1 MKIFHS
7 ETEESQHS
15 LYSVLCP
22 KGGSV
27 EIKLKNIKKTYN
39 DLMVIENFNMSFS
52 SDKIHC
58 IFGPSGSGKS
68 TLLNIITGIEQ
79 ADEGTID
86 GEKNKK
92 ISYVF
97 QEHRLLP
104 WLSAEKN
111 IMFVLESSCAK
122 KEAKEICEKYIKL
135 VKLFEFKDKLPSE
148 LSGGMKQ
155 RVAIARAIA
164 YDGDIFVM
172 DEPFKGLDMELK
184 TSIMNFIA
192 DYCNKNDKLLIYTTH
207 DAFEAAYMAD
217 DIYVFEGPPLKAKK
231 HIIIDIP
238 FEERE
243 TRIQELKKYE
253 EMI

>member
-1 MKIFHS
+1 M
-7 ETEESQHS
+7 E
-15 LYSVLCP
+15 L
-22 KGGSV
+22 
-27 EIKLKNIKKTYN
+27 KLENIKKSYN
-39 DLMVIENFNMSFS
+39 DLTVIENFNMSFS

-68 TLLNIITGIEQ
+68 TLLNIITGVEK
-79 ADEGTID
+79 ADEGIVY

-111 IMFVLESSCAK
+111 IMFVLESNYAK

-135 VKLFEFKDKLPSE
+135 VRLFEFKDKLPSE

-155 RVAIARAIA
+155 RVAIARALA
-164 YDGDIFVM
+164 YDGDILVM

-184 TSIMNFIA
+184 TSIMKFIA
-192 DYCNKNDKLLIYTTH
+192 DYCNKNNKLLIYTTH

-231 HIIIDIP
+231 HITIDIP
-238 FEERE
+238 FEERSIKIDE
-243 TRIQELKKYE
+243 IKKYE
-253 EMI
+253 EML

>member
-1 MKIFHS
+1 M
-7 ETEESQHS
+7 Q
-15 LYSVLCP
+15 
-22 KGGSV
+22 
-27 EIKLKNIKKTYN
+27 IKLENIKKVYN
-39 DLMVIENFNMSFS
+39 DLKVIENFNISFS

-68 TLLNIITGIEQ
+68 TLLNIITNIEQ
-79 ADEGTID
+79 VDEGIID
-86 GEKNKK
+86 GEKNKNF
-92 ISYVF
+92 SYVF

-111 IMFVLESSCAK
+111 IMFVLESNYAK

-135 VKLFEFKDKLPSE
+135 VKLFEFKDKLPGE

-155 RVAIARAIA
+155 RVAIARALA

-184 TSIMNFIA
+184 TNIMNFIA
-192 DYCNKNDKLLIYTTH
+192 DYCSKHNKLLIYTTH
-207 DAFEAAYMAD
+207 DAFEAVYMAD
-217 DIYVFEGPPLKAKK
+217 NIYVFEGPPLKMKK
-231 HIIIDIP
+231 QIIIDIP

-243 TRIQELKKYE
+243 MRIQELKKYE
-253 EMI
+253 ENLN